1 MWLAMFEGVCVSC
14 IELHLKAP
22 EPAMM
27 GALALAVRA
36 HCCMW
41 AHAGALHAGAHAW
54 DPFPGGLVW
63 LLRCTSFSSALGALL
78 LFRTGTGRGVMRE
91 AMALS
96 GKEIGLGRE
105 TDLDLKPG
113 SFTFSF

>member
-1 MWLAMFEGVCVSC
+1 MPGRCTRGPTPGIRFPG
-14 IELHLKAP
+14 P
-22 EPAMM
+22 R
-27 GALALAVRA
+27 G
-36 HCCMW
+36 
-41 AHAGALHAGAHAW
+41 
-54 DPFPGGLVW
+54 PGGLVW
-63 LLRCTSFSSALGALL
+63 LLRCTSFSSALGVLL

>member
-54 DPFPGGLVW
+54 DPFPGASW
-63 LLRCTSFSSALGALL
+63 PRRLL